1 MAPSGGTFIWDVICG
16 KSTPRTLYQAIGALL
31 AKFDNGL
38 VEVSVHNNRVVY
50 PFVVNKVW
58 EGILVV

>member
-1 MAPSGGTFIWDVICG
+1 MGVICG

>member
-38 VEVSVHNNRVVY
+38 VEVVY

-58 EGILVV
+58 EYALEGYTGGMIG